1 VKKLSKK
8 AKTLIFSAAGLL
20 LLTAVLVVL
29 MLTQEAPEEEHQP
42 EPVLTRVDFTELAPE
57 DIVGI
62 IVKNEQDEYTI
73 EQSLSG
79 GFNVPVLL
87 GAPLNQSRLHNAA
100 RYMSGF
106 WARDI
111 VEENAE
117 DLEKYGLSN
126 TAAQAV
132 VSFVNGET
140 LNILIGDRTL
150 TADDMTYV
158 RLHGEND
165 VYVVW
170 SHLVS
175 FLKEP
180 RYHYVLLTVTEDYQE
195 AGFPSVERIE
205 IERAGGE
212 RFVIEAYSEVHA
224 DDMTF
229 NKFRFT
235 EPVQNIEVDS
245 TRGQNII
252 IGLYGLNATG
262 VVYVGEE
269 LPEEGE
275 LALFVE
281 MTAEGKTTSLTV
293 RTVSDNGAV
302 VFQGVHSDYPEV
314 LYTFAPG
321 VLPWLDFDVE
331 RVMAPLF
338 LQPYI
343 YTVTDFIIE
352 TPEHTLS
359 FLCTGEGRSD
369 EEYFLDGEPIETAPF
384 KDLYIYAICASAT
397 GLFTGEP
404 EDIEEMPFLARY
416 TYTFREASGR
426 GDIVAEFYDAGN
438 LRSVIVLNG
447 EPRFTT
453 STLYLTR
460 LYQNIEAYL
469 GGEKVIS
476 WP

>member
-1 VKKLSKK
+1 MSKK
-8 AKTLIFSAAGLL
+8 TRTLIFSAAGLL
-20 LLTAVLVVL
+20 LLTAALVVL
-29 MLTQEAPEEEHQP
+29 MLTREVPEEELPP
-42 EPVLTRVDFTELAPE
+42 EPVLTRVDFTELTPE

-62 IVKNEQDEYTI
+62 IVKNEQDEYII

-79 GFNVPVLL
+79 GFEIPVLL

-111 VEENAE
+111 VEENAA
-117 DLEKYGLSN
+117 DLEKYGLGDR
-126 TAAQAV
+126 AAQAV

-158 RLHGEND
+158 RLYGENN

-180 RYHYVLLTVTEDYQE
+180 RYHYVSLMLTEDFQE
-195 AGFPSVERIE
+195 AGFPSVERVE
-205 IERAGGE
+205 IERAGEE
-212 RFVIEAYSEVHA
+212 RFIIEAYSEVHA
-224 DDMTF
+224 EDMTF

-235 EPVQNIEVDS
+235 EPVQNIEVDT
-245 TRGQNII
+245 TRGQNVI
-252 IGLYGLNATG
+252 IGLYGLIATD

-269 LPEEGE
+269 IPEEGE
-275 LALFVE
+275 FALFVE
-281 MTAEGKTTSLTV
+281 MTVDGKTTSLTV
-293 RTVSDNGAV
+293 RAVLEDESGAV
-302 VFQGVHSDYPEV
+302 IYQGVHSDFPEV
-314 LYTFAPG
+314 LYTFAPES
-321 VLPWLDFDVE
+321 LPWLDFDIE
-331 RVMAPLF
+331 SIMATLF

-369 EEYFLDGEPIETAPF
+369 EAYFLDGEPIETAPF

-404 EDIEEMPFLARY
+404 DEIEDMLLLARY
-416 TYTFREASGR
+416 TYTFRETSGR
-426 GDIVAEFYDAGN
+426 RDIVAEFYDAGN

-447 EPRFTT
+447 EPLYTT

-460 LYQNIEAYL
+460 LNQNIEAYL
-469 GGEKVIS
+469 SGEKVIS